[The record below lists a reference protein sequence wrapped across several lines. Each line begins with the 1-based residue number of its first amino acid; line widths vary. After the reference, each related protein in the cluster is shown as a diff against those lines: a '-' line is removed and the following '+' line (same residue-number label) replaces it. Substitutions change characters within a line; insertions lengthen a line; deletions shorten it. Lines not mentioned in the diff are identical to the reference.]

1 MTSMSTMGGNRSMTL
16 AEFDQLLDV
25 YGADRARWPAEL
37 RTAATQLVARDAGAL
52 RLLAEA
58 EALDHVLERAPL
70 PAPAVETAL
79 AARIVAAAQRSPR
92 IVKLEESRPAA
103 LAAVSRAPVQAVALR
118 APARP
123 GTRRG
128 QLLSQRARALGFLA
142 ACLAI
147 GVVLGDSDLTPQFLP
162 ELASMT
168 GLAPDDSGL
177 VQIALSD
184 EVTQ

>member
-25 YGADRARWPAEL
+25 YGADRVRWPAEL

-92 IVKLEESRPAA
+92 IVKSRPAA
-103 LAAVSRAPVQAVALR
+103 VAAVSRAPVQAVALP

-142 ACLAI
+142 ACIAI